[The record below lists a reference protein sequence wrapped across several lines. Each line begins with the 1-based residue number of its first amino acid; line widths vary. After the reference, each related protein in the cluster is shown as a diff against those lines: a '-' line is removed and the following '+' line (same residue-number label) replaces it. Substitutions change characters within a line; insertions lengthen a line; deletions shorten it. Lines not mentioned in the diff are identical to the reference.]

1 MIKSKKKKFPFL
13 QIYLSIIF
21 FSFTFFTAYAF
32 RYDVLGMIY
41 PDKSEAFKIPDEA
54 LSQLETR
61 FKKLTLPTSQNID
74 IIREILKETVPG
86 YSFII
91 YRTDSVEYTYKDTI
105 ESEQAS
111 GKFFFTVQGGSSNKH
126 NYQYAKSY
134 QIKMAYTTIELTLH
148 PLFSEYLMLYQL
160 IDALLSLLLT
170 ICFYFYL
177 TKKESKRKFRP
188 WLRKQFKNLSFKAAH
203 KLFYQL
209 MVLNVVAGVVAV
221 SVFIFM
227 YTNRYAFFD
236 FVQDVGYRDYN
247 FDQYAKKIINEST
260 NMKLNKENKAKF
272 AKLIEPNIDSF
283 EAYLFNR
290 EGIYYLGSNN
300 AQSIYDNFYRNNMYD
315 VSSITT
321 PIMYQYTLPYDG
333 GYGSIL
339 IYSYPLVVFVT
350 PYMTI
355 IILVSLSLY
364 IISLL
369 KFIRKKVQYIHQMQE
384 DVSVLSSGDWQ
395 HSIIEKGNDEIAVL
409 GKHLNSMRIS
419 FIDNIEKENEA
430 RFANKELIAAMSH
443 DLRTPLTS
451 LNGYLEILSLQK
463 GDATMYQEYLQRSL
477 DKVEEI
483 KDLSNKML
491 SYALV
496 YGKEEGTDL
505 NVLKYDE
512 WQTILKE
519 NIDFITL
526 KGYHVICT
534 MNISNDCTI
543 YGNIQLF
550 KRICN
555 NVFTNIYK
563 YGEKNKDVQVTCKI
577 HETNVE
583 MTMLNVKCK
592 ELDQVESNSI
602 GLKSV
607 KRMMEIQ
614 KGKYFILNEGDVFS
628 IVLSFQNQEAS

>member
-491 SYALV
+491 FYALV
-496 YGKEEGTDL
+496 YGKEEETDL